1 MHLSE
6 CLRIYPGGRFLKR
19 NDYTLFLE
27 NSIFIQTCPKVEQYC
42 QGPGQEWKQLFQ
54 IFTLPIC
61 PNENMRLTFLLA
73 NYFPCCCIH
82 NLACLTRV
90 RTWWYHICHNTYK
103 YFSGWEIS
111 RPQLS
116 CSTLCLDNTYEAY
129 RQFLPQ
135 EFKKEVGK
143 GGSKENWGTE
153 SSSNM
158 LAVVQQACRN
168 WRIKA
173 RPSKAQFSA
182 LTARPS
188 PLKILLHFSI
198 AQKIGALNSI
208 LGTRHWYWWIT

>member
-1 MHLSE
+1 MPTYLSRRKVSEEKWLHFVLRELHLYSN
-6 CLRIYPGGRFLKR
+6 LSKSRTILPGTWAG
-19 NDYTLFLE
+19 
-27 NSIFIQTCPKVEQYC
+27 VEAAF
-42 QGPGQEWKQLFQ
+42 PNIHITSMSKWKHEVD
-54 IFTLPIC
+54 ISAC
-61 PNENMRLTFLLA
+61 
-73 NYFPCCCIH
+73 YFPCCCIH

-116 CSTLCLDNTYEAY
+116 CSTLCLDITYEAY